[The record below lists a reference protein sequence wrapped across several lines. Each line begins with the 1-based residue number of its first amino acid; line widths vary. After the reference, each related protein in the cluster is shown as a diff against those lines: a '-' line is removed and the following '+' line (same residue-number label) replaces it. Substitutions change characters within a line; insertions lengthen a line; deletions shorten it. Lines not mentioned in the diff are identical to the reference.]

1 MINLGIV
8 GLGPVWESRYRPV
21 LDKLRHRVRVR
32 AVYDPI
38 ASRGEQVASEFG
50 AVPYQGVSALLTQS
64 DLRGILVL
72 DTSWHGNALLHFVR
86 KARKPAYIAGSLGED
101 WNELL
106 ELRSLVESEGLLVMP
121 EFSRRFTPA
130 TCRLRELMATRL
142 GRPRHISIHAVPPAA
157 DARDAVPGQAAGTDF
172 LVGIL
177 DWCRYVVRSAAV
189 RLEATPLPAD
199 APVSEVPQGGSRSI
213 AIEFAEGRDLGRRP
227 TVTLEL
233 HSPPPPDSQGV
244 AGTSRVCF
252 TIGCERGDAVI
263 EGPAEIRWTLS
274 GEEGT
279 TESLT
284 ADRSEVEVMIDHFC
298 RRLAGGLIPVADISD
313 VCRCLRLVHAAKESH
328 SKRAPVQLNGDVA

>member
-1 MINLGIV
+1 MINLGLV

-21 LDKLRHRVRVR
+21 LEKLRHRVRVR

-38 ASRGEQVASEFG
+38 ASRGEQVAFEFG
-50 AVPYQGVSALLTQS
+50 ATPYQGVTALLAQA
-64 DLRGILVL
+64 DVRGILVL

-101 WNELL
+101 WDEIL

-130 TCRLRELMATRL
+130 TCRLRELIATRL

-157 DARDAVPGQAAGTDF
+157 DAPDAVPGQAAETDF
-172 LVGIL
+172 LVGLL
-177 DWCRYVVRSAAV
+177 DWCRYVVRSTAV
-189 RLEATPLPAD
+189 VLESAPMQHD
-199 APVSEVPQGGSRSI
+199 APPEGPRSI
-213 AIEFAEGRDLGRRP
+213 AIEFAEVRDISRRP
-227 TVTLEL
+227 TVVLEL
-233 HSPPPPDSQGV
+233 HHPPAATDKSARSGV
-244 AGTSRVCF
+244 SF
-252 TIGCERGDAVI
+252 TVACERGEAVI
-263 EGPAEIRWTLS
+263 EGPAQIRWSVS
-274 GEEGT
+274 GEEGK

-298 RRLAGGLIPVADISD
+298 RRLAGGLIPIADISD

-328 SKRAPVQLNGDVA
+328 AKRSPVHLNGDVA

>member
-21 LDKLRHRVRVR
+21 LEKLRHRVRVR
-32 AVYDPI
+32 AVYDTI
-38 ASRGEQVASEFG
+38 ASRGEQVAFEFG
-50 AVPYQGVSALLTQS
+50 AIPYQGVTALLAQP

-101 WNELL
+101 WNEIL

-130 TCRLRELMATRL
+130 TCRLRELIATRL
-142 GRPRHISIHAVPPAA
+142 GRPRHIAIHAVPPAA
-157 DARDAVPGQAAGTDF
+157 DAPDAIPGQAGETDF
-172 LVGIL
+172 LVGLL
-177 DWCRYVVRSAAV
+177 DWCRYVVRSTAV
-189 RLEATPLPAD
+189 MLESAPLRHDGPHEG
-199 APVSEVPQGGSRSI
+199 SHEGGSRSI
-213 AIEFAEGRDLGRRP
+213 AIEFAEMRDIGRRP
-227 TVTLEL
+227 TVVLEL
-233 HSPPPPDSQGV
+233 HRPPQPAGQKGV
-244 AGTSRVCF
+244 ASGVCF
-252 TIGCERGDAVI
+252 TVACERGEAVL
-263 EGPAEIRWTLS
+263 EGPAHIRWSIS
-274 GEEGT
+274 GEEGK

-298 RRLAGGLIPVADISD
+298 RRLAGGLIPIADISD

-328 SKRAPVQLNGDVA
+328 AKRSPVHLNGDVA

>member
-1 MINLGIV
+1 MINLGLV

-21 LDKLRHRVRVR
+21 LEKLRHRVRVR

-38 ASRGEQVASEFG
+38 ASRGEQVAFEFG
-50 AVPYQGVSALLTQS
+50 AIPYQGVTALLTQA
-64 DLRGILVL
+64 DVRGILVL

-101 WNELL
+101 WDEIL

-130 TCRLRELMATRL
+130 TCRLRELIATRL
-142 GRPRHISIHAVPPAA
+142 GRPRHISIRAVPPAA
-157 DARDAVPGQAAGTDF
+157 DAPDAVPGQAAETDF
-172 LVGIL
+172 LVGLL
-177 DWCRYVVRSAAV
+177 DWCRYVVRSTAVVLESAPLQHDAPHGGAAV
-189 RLEATPLPAD
+189 DRDRICRGAGCRPASD
-199 APVSEVPQGGSRSI
+199 GGPRAAPPAAASGQKEGVSGVS
-213 AIEFAEGRDLGRRP
+213 F
-227 TVTLEL
+227 TV
-233 HSPPPPDSQGV
+233 
-244 AGTSRVCF
+244 A
-252 TIGCERGDAVI
+252 CERGEAVL
-263 EGPAEIRWTLS
+263 EGPAQIRWSVS
-274 GEEGT
+274 GEEGK

-328 SKRAPVQLNGDVA
+328 AKRSPVHLNGDVA

>member
-8 GLGPVWESRYRPV
+8 GLGPAWEHRYRPV
-21 LDKLRHRVRVR
+21 LEKLQHRVRVR

-38 ASRGEQVASEFG
+38 ASRGEQVAIEFG
-50 AVPYQGVSALLTQS
+50 AVPYQGVSALLTQT

-86 KARKPAYIAGSLGED
+86 KARTPTYIAGSLGED
-101 WNELL
+101 WDELL

-142 GRPRHISIHAVPPAA
+142 GRPRHILIHAIPPAA
-157 DARDAVPGQAAGTDF
+157 DAHDAVPGQAAGTDF
-172 LVGIL
+172 LVGLL
-177 DWCRYVVRSAAV
+177 DWCRYVVRSSAV
-189 RLEATPLPAD
+189 RLEATLVPLD
-199 APVSEVPQGGSRSI
+199 APHEGPRSI

-227 TVTLEL
+227 TVKLEL
-233 HSPPPPDSQGV
+233 HSPPHEESQGV
-244 AGTSRVCF
+244 AAASRVCF
-252 TIGCERGDAVI
+252 TVACERGEAVI
-263 EGPAEIRWTLS
+263 EGPAQIRWTVS

-284 ADRSEVEVMIDHFC
+284 SDRSEVEVMIDHFC

-328 SKRAPVQLNGDVA
+328 AKRGPIQLNGDVA

>member
-21 LDKLRHRVRVR
+21 LEKLRHRVRVR

-38 ASRGEQVASEFG
+38 ASRGEQVAFEFS
-50 AVPYQGVSALLTQS
+50 ATPYQGVSALLTQP

-86 KARKPAYIAGSLGED
+86 KSRTPVYIAGSLGED
-101 WNELL
+101 WDEILH
-106 ELRSLVESEGLLVMP
+106 LRSLVESEGLLVMP

-142 GRPRHISIHAVPPAA
+142 GRPRHISIRAVPPPA
-157 DARDAVPGQAAGTDF
+157 DARGVVPGQTAGTDF
-172 LVGIL
+172 LVGLL
-177 DWCRYVVRSAAV
+177 DWCRYVVRTTAVTLESA
-189 RLEATPLPAD
+189 PLMQQA
-199 APVSEVPQGGSRSI
+199 SHEGSRSI
-213 AIEFAEGRDLGRRP
+213 AIEFAEARGVERRP
-227 TVTLEL
+227 TVMLEL
-233 HSPPPPDSQGV
+233 HNPPPSTGE
-244 AGTSRVCF
+244 ATAVCF
-252 TIGCERGDAVI
+252 TVACERGEAVI
-263 EGPAEIRWTLS
+263 EGPAHIRWTVS
-274 GEEGT
+274 GEEGK

-298 RRLAGGLIPVADISD
+298 RRLAGGLIPIADISD

-328 SKRAPVQLNGDVA
+328 ANRAPVHLNGDVA

>member
-8 GLGPVWESRYRPV
+8 GLGPVWDSRYRPV
-21 LDKLRHRVRVR
+21 LEKLRHRVRVR

-38 ASRGEQVASEFG
+38 ASRGEQVAFAFG
-50 AVPYQGVSALLTQS
+50 ATPYEGVAALLMQA

-86 KARKPAYIAGSLGED
+86 EARKPAYIAGSLGED
-101 WNELL
+101 WDELL

-142 GRPRHISIHAVPPAA
+142 GRPTHISIHAVPPAA

-172 LVGIL
+172 LVGLL
-177 DWCRYVVRSAAV
+177 DWCRYVVRSSAV
-189 RLEATPLPAD
+189 RLEAAPLPSD
-199 APVSEVPQGGSRSI
+199 PPHEMSRSI
-213 AIEFAEGRDLGRRP
+213 AIEFAEARDAGRRP
-227 TVTLEL
+227 TARLEL
-233 HSPPPPDSQGV
+233 HSPPPS
-244 AGTSRVCF
+244 AGQDAAAASRVSF
-252 TIGCERGDAVI
+252 TVACERGEAVI
-263 EGPAEIRWTLS
+263 EGPVQIRWTLS

-328 SKRAPVQLNGDVA
+328 AQRGPIQFNGDVA